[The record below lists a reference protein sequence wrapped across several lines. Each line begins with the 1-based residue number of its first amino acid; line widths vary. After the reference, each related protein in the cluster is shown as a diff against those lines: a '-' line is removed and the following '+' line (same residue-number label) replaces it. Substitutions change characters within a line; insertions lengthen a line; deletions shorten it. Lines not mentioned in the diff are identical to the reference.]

1 MKFFK
6 ILTVILT
13 TIILISANKNK
24 LEKKEFFENEIFT
37 NNIKAIITQ
46 KNQKTVQTPLI
57 NLNSK
62 EKINISFDDLDGDVK
77 SFYYT
82 IIHCNSN
89 WTKSQLMK
97 SEYITGFHQKE
108 IINYDFSFNTIQ
120 KYTHYQFTFPNTDIK
135 PKLSG
140 NYILIIYNEKDE
152 KVAQKKIMVLDNK
165 TIIKAKVK
173 RATLFRDR
181 ETKHE
186 VDFDIAYYNNLIIS
200 DPINEIKV
208 TITQNNRTDNCISN
222 LKPIYYNENKLTY
235 DYEEENTFYANNE
248 FRHFDTRSLRYLS
261 SKIEKIDFD
270 TNYNVYLFEDN
281 VKSFDLY
288 SIEPDI
294 NGGFF
299 INCQE
304 AWNSEIEADYTWVHF
319 SLNTKQMKNRKLYII
334 GEFCDWKIR
343 EENKL
348 NYNHKKNIYENAIY
362 LKQGYYNYQYAV
374 VENNLNK
381 LNTKIIEGSHYQTK
395 NDYYIYVYQKA
406 FDSRYEK
413 LIGYKKTSSKEL
425 F

>member
-6 ILTVILT
+6 ILTFILT
-13 TIILISANKNK
+13 TVILMSTNTNK

-37 NNIKAIITQ
+37 NNIKTIITQ
-46 KNQKTVQTPLI
+46 KNQKTVQKPII

-62 EKINISFDDLDGDVK
+62 EKLNISFDDLDGDIK

-82 IIHCNSN
+82 IIHCKSN

-97 SEYITGFHQKE
+97 SEYITGFHKKE

-120 KYTHYQFTFPNTDIK
+120 KYTHYQFTFPNTDIR

-186 VDFDIAYYNNLIIS
+186 IDFDITYYNNLIVG
-200 DPINEIKV
+200 DPLNEIKV

-270 TNYNVYLFEDN
+270 KNYNVYLFEDK
-281 VKSFDLY
+281 VKSFNQY

-304 AWNSEIEADYTWVHF
+304 AWNPEIEAEYTWVHF
-319 SLNTKQMKNRKLYII
+319 SLNTKKMKNKKLYII

-348 NYNHKKNIYENAIY
+348 NYNYKKNIYENAIY

-374 VENNLNK
+374 VENNLNN